1 MAGFVLDATPTPE
14 ATLGFESPG
23 NDSYSISFGGRYS
36 INEKM
41 DVGLGALYTAKDDR
55 VVQNDSIDGE
65 FTDSSAL
72 LVSAGLSYKF

>member
-1 MAGFVLDATPTPE
+1 
-14 ATLGFESPG
+14 
-23 NDSYSISFGGRYS
+23 
-36 INEKM
+36 M

-72 LVSAGLSYKF
+72 LVSAGLSYNF